1 MKSYDIII
9 VGTGVGG
16 GTLAYAL
23 RDSGAKILLLER
35 GDYLPQEDDNWS
47 VRAVFNEAKYKPKET
62 WQDAEGKP
70 FKPGVHYYV
79 GGNTKVYGAALP
91 RLRKKD
97 FENLEHEGGTS
108 PAWPIRYD
116 DLEPYYTFA
125 EKIYRVHGEV
135 GSDPTDPPRE
145 GPFPYPAVRHEPAIE
160 ALASKLRAQ
169 GLHPYYLPMGI
180 DVRESGKCVR
190 CKTCDG
196 FPCKVDAKS
205 DVEICCI
212 EPALE
217 SPNVTLWTNSHVKRL
232 ITEDSGK
239 KVKSVEV
246 QRDGQTIEVKS
257 ERFVVACGASNSAAL
272 FFRSANSSHPKGL
285 ANKNDLLGRNYM
297 VHNNTALMA
306 VNPLQKNPT
315 VFQKTMA
322 VNDFYFKA
330 PDFPY
335 PLGNI
340 QLLGKL
346 QEGML
351 AAAKPYIPKSVL
363 SAMSNRSV
371 DWWVMSEDLPDPNN
385 RVMVDSQG
393 NIRVYW
399 KPNNNVAHQK
409 LTEKAKAMMRQA
421 GYPIVVAERMGIA
434 TNSHQCGTMRFG
446 NDPATSVLDPFC
458 KTHEVDNLYVVDSSF
473 FPSSAAVNPALTIAA
488 QALRVADHLIEE
500 KGGRRQEKTISSP
513 S

>member
-1 MKSYDIII
+1 
-9 VGTGVGG
+9 
-16 GTLAYAL
+16 
-23 RDSGAKILLLER
+23 
-35 GDYLPQEDDNWS
+35 
-47 VRAVFNEAKYKPKET
+47 
-62 WQDAEGKP
+62 
-70 FKPGVHYYV
+70 
-79 GGNTKVYGAALP
+79 
-91 RLRKKD
+91 
-97 FENLEHEGGTS
+97 
-108 PAWPIRYD
+108 
-116 DLEPYYTFA
+116 
-125 EKIYRVHGEV
+125 
-135 GSDPTDPPRE
+135 
-145 GPFPYPAVRHEPAIE
+145 
-160 ALASKLRAQ
+160 
-169 GLHPYYLPMGI
+169 MGI
-180 DVRESGKCVR
+180 DVREGGKCVR

-212 EPALE
+212 EPALK

-239 KVKSVEV
+239 KIKSVEIE
-246 QRDGQTIEVKS
+246 RNGQVLEVKA

-272 FFRSANSSHPKGL
+272 FFRSANSSHPNGL
-285 ANKNDLLGRNYM
+285 ANKNDMLGRNYM

-315 VFQKTMA
+315 LFQKTMA

-351 AAAKPYIPKSVL
+351 AAAKPLIPKSVL
-363 SAMSNRSV
+363 AAMSNRSV

-385 RVMVDSQG
+385 RVRLDGQG
-393 NIRVYW
+393 NIQVHW

-409 LTEKAKAMMRQA
+409 LTEKAKQMMRQA
-421 GYPIVVAERMGIA
+421 GYPIVVTERMGIA

-446 NDPATSVLDPFC
+446 EDPATSVLDPFC
-458 KTHEVDNLYVVDSSF
+458 KTHEIDNLYVVDSSF
-473 FPSSAAVNPALTIAA
+473 FPSAAAVNPALTIAA
-488 QALRVADHLIEE
+488 QVLRVAEHLIQGE
-500 KGGRRQEKTISSP
+500 GGRRKEER
-513 S
+513 